1 MRTLVLSGTIL
12 LAATVSAAAQ
22 ATDPVGE
29 WLVKEGTARI
39 KVVSCPQAPGQP
51 ATLWGVI
58 WAEVKPGV
66 DDKNPDP
73 AMRNR
78 PMLGVP
84 ILINMKQSQTNR
96 WDGKIYDATR
106 GSIFDSNISVNRQD
120 MLEVR
125 GCVAGIFCGGED
137 WKRVTG
143 TTTPPLAQPAQSP
156 LPPPAPQAKGGAMAP
171 QTRGASGQGR
181 RDGAADKRHGQG
193 RRGSCTC
200 SGPDLLKRCQ
210 PGSAQLSS
218 SHTVY
223 RRSLT
228 HTGIARTA
236 AAESARCV

>member
-12 LAATVSAAAQ
+12 LAATVGAAAQ
-22 ATDPVGE
+22 AADPVGE

-58 WAEVKPGV
+58 WAEMKPGV

-84 ILINMKQSQTNR
+84 ILINMKQTQANR

-143 TTTPPLAQPAQSP
+143 TNTPPLAQPAQSP
-156 LPPPAPQAKGGAMAP
+156 APSPQAKGGAMA
-171 QTRGASGQGR
+171 QTKGMAKGG
-181 RDGAADKRHGQG
+181 GAAAAPAADPI
-193 RRGSCTC
+193 C
-200 SGPDLLKRCQ
+200 SNVASLVP
-210 PGSAQLSS
+210 
-218 SHTVY
+218 
-223 RRSLT
+223 RS
-228 HTGIARTA
+228 
-236 AAESARCV
+236 

>member
-12 LAATVSAAAQ
+12 LAATVGAAAQ
-22 ATDPVGE
+22 AADPVGE
-29 WLVKEGTARI
+29 WLVKEGTTRI

-58 WAEVKPGV
+58 WAEMKPGV

-84 ILINMKQSQTNR
+84 ILINMKQTQGNR

-125 GCVAGIFCGGED
+125 GCVAGVFCGGED

-143 TTTPPLAQPAQSP
+143 TTTPPLALPAQSP
-156 LPPPAPQAKGGAMAP
+156 PPAPSPQAKGGAMAP
-171 QTRGASGQGR
+171 QTKAPQTMAQQTVAPDS
-181 RDGAADKRHGQG
+181 GAADKGHGQG
-193 RRGSCTC
+193 RRGSRTCTR

-210 PGSAQLSS
+210 PRSAHLNSC
-218 SHTVY
+218 HTWFDAV
-223 RRSLT
+223 
-228 HTGIARTA
+228 
-236 AAESARCV
+236 